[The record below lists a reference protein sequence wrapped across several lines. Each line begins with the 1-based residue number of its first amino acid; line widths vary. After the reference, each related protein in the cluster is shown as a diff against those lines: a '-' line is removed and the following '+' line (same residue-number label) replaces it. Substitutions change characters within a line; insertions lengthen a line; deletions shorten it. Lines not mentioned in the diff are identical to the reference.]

1 LYWYFLTVTTKAY
14 FKQASL
20 KLLAAFFVFGYK
32 RTIQTLMS
40 IFSYKQRNNI
50 ILASIVILG
59 CFLVYALSGLFSSI
73 LGAIV
78 LFTIFRPLYL
88 HLVDKKRW
96 NKTLVA
102 VIIIL
107 TSLFVIVIPLMSLC
121 ILVVNKIA
129 GINKGTFNLQEWI
142 SRIDDY
148 AGYNFNQPHLAEN
161 ILQKLAAYATDL
173 FPSILGSTVSIF
185 ITLLVMYFLLY
196 FMFVQIV
203 EFEAA
208 LLKYAPFR
216 EQHALKF
223 AVALRNATYS
233 NVLGQGIIA
242 LTQGILLANG
252 FWIFGIPNPVFW
264 GVIGLF
270 ISFLPVVGAP
280 TLTIPAGIILM
291 AEGHTLKG
299 ILLLAYGLLF
309 IGNIDNVLRM
319 IINKRL
325 ANTHPIISIIGVFIG
340 IPLFGILGLVFGPL
354 LLSYFLL
361 LLEIYETNRM
371 AADRLERIRT
381 GPDN

>member
-1 LYWYFLTVTTKAY
+1 
-14 FKQASL
+14 
-20 KLLAAFFVFGYK
+20 
-32 RTIQTLMS
+32 MS

-88 HLVDKKRW
+88 HLVEKKRW

-102 VIIIL
+102 VLIIL
-107 TSLFVIVIPLMSLC
+107 ISLFVIIIPLMSLC

-129 GINKGTFNLQEWI
+129 SINKGTFNLQEWI

-148 AGYNFNQPHLAEN
+148 AGYHFNQPHLSEN

-173 FPSILGSTVSIF
+173 FPSILGSTVSII

-242 LTQGILLANG
+242 ITQGTLLAMG
-252 FWIFGIPNPVFW
+252 FYAFGITNPVFW

-270 ISFLPVVGAP
+270 MSFLPVVGAP

-291 AEGHTLKG
+291 AEGHSLKG

-309 IGNIDNVLRM
+309 IGNVDNVLRM
-319 IINKRL
+319 IINRRL